1 MLQMCQCH
9 NSTISSFFSQI
20 DHKQRPRACTSAC
33 TQTQKAHIC
42 AADEQVCDHECIF
55 PLSFSLC
62 RPNVL
67 EKPWLEKNVDGCQAG
82 SQRTFSRKTLGFR
95 NTNEEGRG
103 ASIESRTQCSLSET
117 PADKNWLINLNI
129 LKTTIPFLFIGTV
142 IYRFFYPS
150 FETA

>member
-20 DHKQRPRACTSAC
+20 DHKQRPRACTSAR

-62 RPNVL
+62 RPTCL
-67 EKPWLEKNVDGCQAG
+67 KNHGWKRMWTGAKQGHNA
-82 SQRTFSRKTLGFR
+82 RFLGKLS
-95 NTNEEGRG
+95 
-103 ASIESRTQCSLSET
+103 ASET
-117 PADKNWLINLNI
+117 QMRKVGGPLLSPEHNTL
-129 LKTTIPFLFIGTV
+129 
-142 IYRFFYPS
+142 
-150 FETA
+150 